1 MHDCC
6 AGSSVPFLLC
16 SKRTPQPGQRSA
28 QFGVRYAG
36 NRNGLRRRLHRRPHS
51 RRRGNAALIQGD
63 TNDCF
68 PPEKQIYAVPDR
80 RRLVL
85 DIGCPGG
92 RNPQVQHAADKPQGP
107 RPGGDF
113 DADHAFPTQQQAGLR
128 KAVLSRRRRQS
139 AFQRRPD
146 SHKPAQPLPGPVS
159 SGHRP
164 SMPEAQKTATKENRQ
179 RQSI

>member
-1 MHDCC
+1 MHDCF
-6 AGSSVPFLLC
+6 AGTCIPFLLC
-16 SKRTPQPGQRSA
+16 SKRASQPGQGTA

-36 NRNGLRRRLHRRPHS
+36 NRNRLRRRLHRRPHG
-51 RRRGNAALIQGD
+51 RRRGNAALLQGD
-63 TNDCF
+63 ANDRLA
-68 PPEKQIYAVPDR
+68 PEKQIHAVPDR

-85 DIGCPGG
+85 DIGRPGG
-92 RNPQVQHAADKPQGP
+92 RNPQVQHAAGKPHGP
-107 RPGGDF
+107 RPGGDLN
-113 DADHAFPTQQQAGLR
+113 ADHAFPTQQQAGLR

-146 SHKPAQPLPGPVS
+146 SHEPAQPLPGPVS